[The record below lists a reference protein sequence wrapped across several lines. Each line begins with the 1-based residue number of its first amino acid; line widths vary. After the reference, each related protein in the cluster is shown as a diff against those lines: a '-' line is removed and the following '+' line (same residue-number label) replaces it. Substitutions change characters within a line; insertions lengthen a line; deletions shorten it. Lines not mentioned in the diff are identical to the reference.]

1 MREKLLKLMENEKLT
16 ASRLAELL
24 GIRSSG
30 ISHILSER
38 NKPSYDFLQKILRR
52 FPHINPDW
60 LLLDSEQMYRNT
72 DTIDTSLE
80 NPENVTSSASNSEL
94 GLERENFPFKTDFVE
109 TAQQPI
115 AANSASNLQPEIS
128 ARSLPFAR
136 QGVKRVIV
144 LFEDHTFESYDVR

>member
-1 MREKLLKLMENEKLT
+1 MREKLLKLMEHEKLT

-52 FPHINPDW
+52 FPNINPDW
-60 LLLDSEQMYRNT
+60 LLLDSDQMYRNAEAGAAKPLVS
-72 DTIDTSLE
+72 D
-80 NPENVTSSASNSEL
+80 NVTNSATNSEL
-94 GLERENFPFKTDFVE
+94 AFDDKNFPFKTDLVE
-109 TAQQPI
+109 TAQQHI
-115 AANSASNLQPEIS
+115 STCAERNLQSEIPS
-128 ARSLPFAR
+128 YALPNER
-136 QGVKRVIV
+136 RGVKRVIV

>member
-1 MREKLLKLMENEKLT
+1 MREKLLKLMESEKLT

-52 FPHINPDW
+52 FPNINPDW
-60 LLLDSEQMYRNT
+60 LLLDSEQMYRT
-72 DTIDTSLE
+72 GDAT
-80 NPENVTSSASNSEL
+80 TSSFSHSLDSVNSTANGEL
-94 GLERENFPFKTDFVE
+94 SSDVDNFPFTTDFVE
-109 TAQQPI
+109 STQQPLS
-115 AANSASNLQPEIS
+115 ANTSVNSQPES
-128 ARSLPFAR
+128 LHSLPFTR
-136 QGVKRVIV
+136 RGVKRVII